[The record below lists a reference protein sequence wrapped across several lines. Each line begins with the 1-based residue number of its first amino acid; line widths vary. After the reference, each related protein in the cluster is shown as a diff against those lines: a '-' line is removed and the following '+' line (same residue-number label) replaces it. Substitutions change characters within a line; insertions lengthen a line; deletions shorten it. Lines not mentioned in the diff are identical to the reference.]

1 MVRRSGRSVGWQKSK
16 EWQVTYAR
24 PNLEVVDHSSIG
36 RDNKAHD
43 LINPIFSGKSQ
54 DVN

>member
-1 MVRRSGRSVGWQKSK
+1 MRRRSGRLVGWQKRK

-36 RDNKAHD
+36 GDNKAHD
-43 LINPIFSGKSQ
+43 LIDPIFSGESLHVK
-54 DVN
+54 